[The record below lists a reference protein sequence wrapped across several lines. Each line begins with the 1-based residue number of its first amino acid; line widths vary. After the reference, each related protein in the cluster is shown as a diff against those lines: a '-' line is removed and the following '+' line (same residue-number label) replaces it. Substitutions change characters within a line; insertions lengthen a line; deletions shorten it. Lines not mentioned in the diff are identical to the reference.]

1 MNALAWLAE
10 QGFPVKCVEPLAG
23 LTACSRLIELEDGQ
37 KFVWREQSR
46 QATDYGVNYA
56 QEFALLSALS
66 FLPFTPKP
74 YFGGGNFSLLHWQ
87 AGSVPTEWRDDLLK
101 RLAENLATLH
111 RLDWQAVD
119 LPRNIAKLDLA
130 ERCQFLWDKLPQS
143 YQVALHFQPPF
154 EPILPFATAICHHDL
169 HLGNLV
175 ESEEQLI
182 IIDWEYA
189 SLSDPA
195 LEIALFLHA
204 NALSSAQKALF
215 FEHYF
220 AKSGLDRTACLAKVA
235 EYQPLVAQLSML
247 WFALNSANS
256 AEK

>member
-1 MNALAWLAE
+1 MSALAWLAAN
-10 QGFPVKCVEPLAG
+10 GAKVKRVEPLAG

-37 KFVWREQSR
+37 KFVWREQSQ
-46 QATDYGVNYA
+46 QATDYGVDYA
-56 QEFALLSALS
+56 QEFALLFALV

-74 YFGGGNFSLLHWQ
+74 YIGGTDFSLLHWQ
-87 AGSVPTEWRDDLLK
+87 AGSVPGEWCDELLE

-119 LPRNIAKLDLA
+119 FTQNIAKLDIA
-130 ERCQFLWDKLPQS
+130 ERCQFLWDKLPAS
-143 YQVALHFQPPF
+143 YQKDLSFHPPF
-154 EPILPFATAICHHDL
+154 SAVLPFATAICHHDL

-175 ESEEQLI
+175 ESEEKLI

-204 NALSSAQKALF
+204 NALSSAQQALF

-220 AKSGLDRTACLAKVA
+220 AKSGLERTACLAKVA
-235 EYQPLVAQLSML
+235 EYQPLVEKLSTL

-256 AEK
+256 TEK